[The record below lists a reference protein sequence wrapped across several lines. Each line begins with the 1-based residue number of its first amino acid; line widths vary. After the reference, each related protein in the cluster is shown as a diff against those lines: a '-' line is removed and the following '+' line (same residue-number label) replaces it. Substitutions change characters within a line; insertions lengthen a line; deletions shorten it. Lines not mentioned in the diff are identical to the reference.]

1 MNYWVFNSHVG
12 FFSQG
17 AVVGDCWGLF
27 GAGMGLTLAAMPF
40 WPRGLDVLG
49 VWRFDVGSWFGALSV
64 WVTCMGYLFTDRP
77 LSQPSAGR

>member
-1 MNYWVFNSHVG
+1 MHHAALIDLLGIHFTRWL

-17 AVVGDCWGLF
+17 AVVGAYWGLF

-49 VWRFDVGSWFGALSV
+49 VCCFV
-64 WVTCMGYLFTDRP
+64 MG
-77 LSQPSAGR
+77 